1 MPLHTAVIPAA
12 GMGTRFLPA
21 TKAVPKELMP
31 IFDTPALQL
40 VMDEAIGAGCDHIV
54 VVSSKAKTGIEA
66 YLAPSADAV
75 KRVRDSGRTELADR
89 LARIGSDVRVSVVY
103 QDAPR
108 GLGHAIGCARSA
120 VGNEP
125 FAVLL
130 PDELMGD
137 SSLLKQMS
145 DMYLQNGK
153 SVVGLKQVPMTEVS
167 AYGCVKTTSAPTAS
181 GEVTVTDVVEKP
193 AMHEAPSDLILIG
206 RYVLHAGMFDML
218 DALKPAPSGEIQL
231 TDALLIEAQAGDLFG
246 VVSSI
251 ARFDTGTPMGWLQ
264 AVIELTLQ
272 RKDAGAELEAWLK
285 GKYS

>member
-1 MPLHTAVIPAA
+1 
-12 GMGTRFLPA
+12 
-21 TKAVPKELMP
+21 VPKELMP

-66 YLAPSADAV
+66 YLAPSPDAV

-89 LARIGSDVRVSVVY
+89 LARIGSDVRISVVY

-145 DMYLQNGK
+145 DMFIQNGK

-218 DALKPAPSGEIQL
+218 DTLKPAPSGEIQL
-231 TDALLIEAQAGDLFG
+231 TDALLIEAQAGELCG

>member
-1 MPLHTAVIPAA
+1 
-12 GMGTRFLPA
+12 
-21 TKAVPKELMP
+21 VPKELMP

-66 YLAPSADAV
+66 YLSPSPDAV

-89 LARIGSDVRVSVVY
+89 LARIGSDVRISVVY

-145 DMYLQNGK
+145 DMFMQNGK

-167 AYGCVKTTSAPTAS
+167 AYGCVKTTAAPTAS

-193 AMHEAPSDLILIG
+193 AMREAPSDLILIG

-246 VVSSI
+246 VVSNI

>member
-1 MPLHTAVIPAA
+1 VPLHTAVIPAA

-89 LARIGSDVRVSVVY
+89 LARIGSDVRISVVY

-137 SSLLKQMS
+137 SSLLTQMS
-145 DMYLQNGK
+145 EMFVQQGK
-153 SVVGLKQVPMTEVS
+153 SVVGLKQVPMSEVS
-167 AYGCVKTTSAPTAS
+167 AYGCVSTTAAPTAS
-181 GEVTVTDVVEKP
+181 GEVSVTGVVEKP
-193 AMHEAPSDLILIG
+193 ALHEAPSDLILIG
-206 RYVLHAGMFDML
+206 RYVLHTGMFEML

-231 TDALLIEAQAGDLFG
+231 TDALLIEAQAGNLRG
-246 VVSSI
+246 VVSNI

-272 RKDAGAELEAWLK
+272 RKDAGTELEAWLK
-285 GKYS
+285 GRFS

>member
-1 MPLHTAVIPAA
+1 
-12 GMGTRFLPA
+12 MGTRFLPA

-66 YLAPSADAV
+66 YLAPSPDAV
-75 KRVRDSGRTELADR
+75 KRVRDSGRVELADR
-89 LARIGSDVRVSVVY
+89 LARIGTDVRVSVVF

-137 SSLLKQMS
+137 SSLLTQMS
-145 DMYLQNGK
+145 EMFVQQGK
-153 SVVGLKQVPMTEVS
+153 SVVGLKQVPMSEVS
-167 AYGCVKTTSAPTAS
+167 AYGCVSTTAAPTAS
-181 GEVTVTDVVEKP
+181 GEVSVTGVVEKP
-193 AMHEAPSDLILIG
+193 ALHEAPSDLILIG
-206 RYVLHAGMFDML
+206 RYVLHTGMFEML

-231 TDALLIEAQAGDLFG
+231 TDALLIEAQAGNLRG
-246 VVSSI
+246 VVSNI

-272 RKDAGAELEAWLK
+272 RKDAGTELEAWLK
-285 GKYS
+285 GRFS

>member
-1 MPLHTAVIPAA
+1 
-12 GMGTRFLPA
+12 MGTRFLPA

-54 VVSSKAKTGIEA
+54 VVSSRAKTGIEA

-89 LARIGSDVRVSVVY
+89 LARIGSDVRISVVY

-137 SSLLKQMS
+137 SSLLTQMS
-145 DMYLQNGK
+145 EMFVQQGK
-153 SVVGLKQVPMTEVS
+153 SVVGLKQVPMSEVS
-167 AYGCVKTTSAPTAS
+167 AYGCVSTTAAPTAS
-181 GEVTVTDVVEKP
+181 GEVSVTGVVEKP
-193 AMHEAPSDLILIG
+193 ALHEAPSDLILIG
-206 RYVLHAGMFDML
+206 RYVLHTGMFEML

-231 TDALLIEAQAGDLFG
+231 TDALLIEAQAGNLRG
-246 VVSSI
+246 VVSNI

-272 RKDAGAELEAWLK
+272 RKDAGTELEAWLK
-285 GKYS
+285 GRFS

>member
-1 MPLHTAVIPAA
+1 
-12 GMGTRFLPA
+12 MGTRFLPA

-66 YLAPSADAV
+66 YLAPSPDAV

-89 LARIGSDVRVSVVY
+89 LARIGSDVRISVVY

-130 PDELMGD
+130 PDELMGS

-145 DMYLQNGK
+145 DMFLQNGK
-153 SVVGLKQVPMTEVS
+153 SVVGLKQVPMNEVS

-218 DALKPAPSGEIQL
+218 DELKPAPSGEIQL

-246 VVSSI
+246 VVSNI

>member
-1 MPLHTAVIPAA
+1 M
-12 GMGTRFLPA
+12 
-21 TKAVPKELMP
+21 
-31 IFDTPALQL
+31 
-40 VMDEAIGAGCDHIV
+40 
-54 VVSSKAKTGIEA
+54 
-66 YLAPSADAV
+66 
-75 KRVRDSGRTELADR
+75 
-89 LARIGSDVRVSVVY
+89 RVSVAY

-120 VGNEP
+120 VCNEP

-145 DMYLQNGK
+145 YMFLQNGK
-153 SVVGLKQVPMTEVS
+153 SVVGLKQVAMTEVS

-246 VVSSI
+246 VVSNI

>member
-66 YLAPSADAV
+66 YLAPSPDAV

-89 LARIGSDVRVSVVY
+89 LARIGSDVRISVVY

-137 SSLLKQMS
+137 SSLLTQMS
-145 DMYLQNGK
+145 EMFVQQGK
-153 SVVGLKQVPMTEVS
+153 SVVGLKQVPMSEVS
-167 AYGCVKTTSAPTAS
+167 AYGCVSTTAAPTAS
-181 GEVTVTDVVEKP
+181 GEVSVTGVVEKP
-193 AMHEAPSDLILIG
+193 ALHEAPSDLILIG
-206 RYVLHAGMFDML
+206 RYVLHTGMFEML

-231 TDALLIEAQAGDLFG
+231 TDALLIEAQAGNLRG
-246 VVSSI
+246 VVSNI

-272 RKDAGAELEAWLK
+272 RKDAGTELEAWLK
-285 GKYS
+285 GRFS

>member
-66 YLAPSADAV
+66 YLAPSPDAV

-145 DMYLQNGK
+145 DMFIQNGK

-218 DALKPAPSGEIQL
+218 DTLKPAPSGEIQL
-231 TDALLIEAQAGDLFG
+231 TDALLIEAQAGELCG

-264 AVIELTLQ
+264 AVIEVTLQ

>member
-1 MPLHTAVIPAA
+1 
-12 GMGTRFLPA
+12 MGTRFLPA

-89 LARIGSDVRVSVVY
+89 LARIGSDVRISVVY

-137 SSLLKQMS
+137 SSLLTQMS
-145 DMYLQNGK
+145 EMFVQQGK
-153 SVVGLKQVPMTEVS
+153 SVVGLKQVPMSEVS
-167 AYGCVKTTSAPTAS
+167 AYGCVSTTAAPTAS
-181 GEVTVTDVVEKP
+181 GEVSVTGVVEKP
-193 AMHEAPSDLILIG
+193 ALHEAPSDLILIG
-206 RYVLHAGMFDML
+206 RYVLHTGMFEML

-231 TDALLIEAQAGDLFG
+231 TDALLIEAQAGNLRG
-246 VVSSI
+246 VVSNI

-272 RKDAGAELEAWLK
+272 RKDAGTELEAWLK
-285 GKYS
+285 GRFS

>member
-66 YLAPSADAV
+66 YLAPSPDAV

-89 LARIGSDVRVSVVY
+89 LARIGSDVRISVVY

-145 DMYLQNGK
+145 DMFLQNGK
-153 SVVGLKQVPMTEVS
+153 SVVGLKQVAMTEVS

-218 DALKPAPSGEIQL
+218 DTLKPAPSGEIQL
-231 TDALLIEAQAGDLFG
+231 TDALLIEAQAGELCG

>member
-1 MPLHTAVIPAA
+1 
-12 GMGTRFLPA
+12 MGTRFLPA

-66 YLAPSADAV
+66 YLAPSPDAV

-89 LARIGSDVRVSVVY
+89 LARIGSDVRISVVY

-137 SSLLKQMS
+137 SSLLTQMS
-145 DMYLQNGK
+145 EMFVQQGK
-153 SVVGLKQVPMTEVS
+153 SVVGLKQVPMSEVS
-167 AYGCVKTTSAPTAS
+167 AYGCVSTTAAPTAS
-181 GEVTVTDVVEKP
+181 GEVSVTGVVEKP
-193 AMHEAPSDLILIG
+193 ALHEAPSDLILIG
-206 RYVLHAGMFDML
+206 RYVLHTGMFEML

-231 TDALLIEAQAGDLFG
+231 TDALLIEAQAGNLRG
-246 VVSSI
+246 VVSNI

-272 RKDAGAELEAWLK
+272 RKDAGTELEAWLK
-285 GKYS
+285 GRFS

>member
-66 YLAPSADAV
+66 YLAPSPDAV

-137 SSLLKQMS
+137 SSLLTQMS
-145 DMYLQNGK
+145 EMFVQQGK
-153 SVVGLKQVPMTEVS
+153 SVVGLKQVPMSEVS
-167 AYGCVKTTSAPTAS
+167 AYGCVSTTAAPTAS
-181 GEVTVTDVVEKP
+181 GEVSVTGVVEKP
-193 AMHEAPSDLILIG
+193 ALHEAPSDLILIG
-206 RYVLHAGMFDML
+206 RYVLHTGMFEML

-231 TDALLIEAQAGDLFG
+231 TDALLIEAQAGNLRG
-246 VVSSI
+246 VVSNI

-272 RKDAGAELEAWLK
+272 RKDAGTELEAWLK
-285 GKYS
+285 GRFS

>member
-21 TKAVPKELMP
+21 TKAVPKELVP

-66 YLAPSADAV
+66 YLAPSPDAV

-89 LARIGSDVRVSVVY
+89 LARIGSDVQVSVVY

-145 DMYLQNGK
+145 DMFLQNGK

-167 AYGCVKTTSAPTAS
+167 AYGCVKTTAAPTAS

-193 AMHEAPSDLILIG
+193 AMREAPSDLILIG

-246 VVSSI
+246 VVSNI
-251 ARFDTGTPMGWLQ
+251 ARFDTGTPIGWLQ